1 MLDPTTRFLFNSYPR
16 ELGKKRNLIRD
27 EEEFVTKIDM
37 MNGADEVFTNVNPM
51 DGSINKI
58 FIDFDGK
65 FALEESQK
73 VYQYLIS
80 KNIPAI
86 PIASGKKGV
95 HIYAIFRSRK
105 GEDNKE
111 VLYKATKSIF
121 IGALGD
127 TNKSVDPHVVGDL
140 RRLCRVPN
148 TLRPPEN
155 ASYCTYL
162 PPGKGFLEMRDK
174 DLWWYLRGTH
184 DYDFEHEI
192 DRSGKPEFK
201 DVMLPEIEKQ
211 KVTFTNPCP
220 NEEVKPYVDN
230 EHLKQLLRPCL
241 YRLMTIEEPRHL
253 VRVAS
258 TGELLKADFK
268 PKEILAMYR
277 TLKWRDFDEGYTLYQ
292 IEHCKPISCS
302 KSKLKQMGACFNCG
316 RSCF

>member
-1 MLDPTTRFLFNSYPR
+1 MLDATTKFLFSSYPR
-16 ELGKKRNLIRD
+16 EIGKKRNLVRD

-37 MNGADEVFTNVNPM
+37 LNGVDEVFTNVNPI
-51 DGSINKI
+51 DGTINKV

-65 FALEESQK
+65 CALEESQK
-73 VYQYLIS
+73 VYQYLLS

-121 IGALGD
+121 VGALGE
-127 TNKSVDPHVVGDL
+127 TNQSVDPHVVGDT
-140 RRLCRVPN
+140 RRLCRIPN

-162 PPGKGFLEMRDK
+162 PPSKGFLEMRDK

-184 DYDFEHEI
+184 TYDFGEYVSS
-192 DRSGKPEFK
+192 SGKPEFK
-201 DVMLPEIEKQ
+201 DVMIPEVENQ
-211 KVTFTNPCP
+211 KVIFNTPCS
-220 NEEVKPYVDN
+220 NEDIKPYMDN
-230 EHLKQLLRPCL
+230 EHLKTLLRPCL
-241 YRLMTIEEPRHL
+241 YRLMTVEEPRHH

-258 TGELLKADFK
+258 TGELLKADFT
-268 PKEILAMYR
+268 PQEILSMYR
-277 TLKWRDFDEGYTLYQ
+277 TLRWKDFDENYTLYQ
-292 IEHCKPISCS
+292 IQHCKPISYG
-302 KSKLKQMGACFNCG
+302 KHKLKQLGVCYGCD